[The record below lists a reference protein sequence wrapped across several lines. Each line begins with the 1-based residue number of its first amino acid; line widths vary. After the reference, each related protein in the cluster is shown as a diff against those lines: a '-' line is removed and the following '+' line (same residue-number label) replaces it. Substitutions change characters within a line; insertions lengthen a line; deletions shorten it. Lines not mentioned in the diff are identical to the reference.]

1 MNSLLNGK
9 ESIDFPLDEIL
20 QNFQKYGF
28 EQRTKKNGTKEKNA
42 YIKSINSQVR
52 LFVKPT
58 SGNLSVEAKNA
69 GWQESDDAEVKF
81 IGIDYRGKNL
91 ETKGK
96 YVISVRYENPLNEE
110 IPIGP
115 IDYAPRNLLLVK
127 PSIRAQ
133 GGEEYLEGMR
143 QRQNQQELINRARKN
158 AKRLKNEKV
167 LKNLGPPPGLANNPE
182 IINWY
187 GGRRTRRTRRIRRTK
202 QRKHL
207 STRGRF

>member
-9 ESIDFPLDEIL
+9 ESIDFPLDVIL

-28 EQRTKKNGTKEKNA
+28 EQMTKKNGTTEIDS
-42 YIKSINSQVR
+42 YIKNPDSEVR
-52 LFVKPT
+52 LFVKPKP
-58 SGNLSVEAKNA
+58 GNLSVEAKNA

-96 YVISVRYENPLNEE
+96 FVISVRYENPLNEE

-115 IDYAPRNLLLVK
+115 IDYAPGNLLLVK
-127 PSIRAQ
+127 PSIRAL
-133 GGEEYLEGMR
+133 GDKEYLEGIR
-143 QRQNQQELINRARKN
+143 QRQKQQELINRARKN

-167 LKNLGPPPGLANNPE
+167 LKNMGQPPGLANNPE
-182 IINWY
+182 IKTWK
-187 GGRRTRRTRRIRRTK
+187 GGRRTRCTRRTRRTK